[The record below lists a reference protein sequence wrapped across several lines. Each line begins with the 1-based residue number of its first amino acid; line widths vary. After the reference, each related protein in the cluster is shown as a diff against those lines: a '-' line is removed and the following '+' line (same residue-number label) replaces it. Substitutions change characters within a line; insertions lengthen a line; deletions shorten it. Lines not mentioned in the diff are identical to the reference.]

1 MTIRSMHSRL
11 KRLEQNQK
19 VQPWELREIVAAME
33 KAIQDGKEEYLK
45 SRQEKPQSPTP

>member
-19 VQPWELREIVAAME
+19 IEPWELQEVVAAWQ
-33 KAIQDGKEEYLK
+33 KALKDSKEEYLK
-45 SRQEKPQSPTP
+45 SRQEQSQGQAP